1 MIEKISMKRQKDIS
15 IYRDDKSLK
24 LSVKSFST
32 TNLAEYYFRG
42 LKLLPKSHSLD
53 YSHVQRLVMDLKTGE
68 ALTSECNN
76 EQPHFQAKNVK
87 VSAVILCFLNAISY
101 IGNFSFLLET
111 EAFVIILFVYEGTFY
126 VHKFCPC

>member
-1 MIEKISMKRQKDIS
+1 MKRQKDIS

-32 TNLAEYYFRG
+32 TYLAEYYFRG

-68 ALTSECNN
+68 ALTCGCNN
-76 EQPHFQAKNVK
+76 EQPHSRLRMLK
-87 VSAVILCFLNAISY
+87 
-101 IGNFSFLLET
+101 
-111 EAFVIILFVYEGTFY
+111 
-126 VHKFCPC
+126 